1 MCRRL
6 GIPSETLKDL
16 RRNPRKL
23 VNLKLE
29 LGEDPTP
36 AELRDARVTKGL
48 VLGKPGSPS
57 DSESRAASLIFWEHS
72 TPHDL
77 AKHSSGLRLK
87 DAVAICCGRQH
98 PNVRAVVTALAEV
111 FREKY
116 EDAVTAAKAAR
127 LRFLS
132 ATLNDEG
139 LPTAVRLEASRQIA
153 DAHPD
158 RPDSDHNVD
167 PAALDRIVDVSI
179 VREAQRLDV
188 RCGEEPT
195 NPEKLVNPQKDLA
208 L

>member
-57 DSESRAASLIFWEHS
+57 DSESHAASLIFWEHS

-77 AKHSSGLRLK
+77 AKHFSGLRLK

-98 PNVRAVVTALAEV
+98 LNVRAVVHRFSRSLSGKV
-111 FREKY
+111 WRRRDGCKGC
-116 EDAVTAAKAAR
+116 AVAI
-127 LRFLS
+127 
-132 ATLNDEG
+132 
-139 LPTAVRLEASRQIA
+139 PVR
-153 DAHPD
+153 
-158 RPDSDHNVD
+158 DSE
-167 PAALDRIVDVSI
+167 R
-179 VREAQRLDV
+179 
-188 RCGEEPT
+188 
-195 NPEKLVNPQKDLA
+195 
-208 L
+208 